1 MKKLI
6 EKTNQQFLVV
16 LVILLSLSSVII
28 FLLLNRYIKDEL
40 DEKLRNDEWRIIEK
54 LKENPHIISISPII
68 EVDTTNITLENEGE
82 IKNVM
87 VYDFIE
93 KEKEPYRELVS
104 IKKINNTFYRIQV
117 RQSTIENK
125 DMLFAI
131 GITLFSVFALLVVI
145 LFYINN
151 RLSVRLWKPFNRNIE
166 ALKSYSFKENKPIAL
181 QSSDVEEFQQLNES
195 LEELTSKLSKDY
207 IALKEFTENASHE
220 IQTPLSIILLNI
232 EAVLQS

>member
-16 LVILLSLSSVII
+16 LVILLSISSVII

-68 EVDTTNITLENEGE
+68 EVDTTNITIENEGE

-104 IKKINNTFYRIQV
+104 IKKN
-117 RQSTIENK
+117 
-125 DMLFAI
+125 
-131 GITLFSVFALLVVI
+131 
-145 LFYINN
+145 
-151 RLSVRLWKPFNRNIE
+151 
-166 ALKSYSFKENKPIAL
+166 
-181 QSSDVEEFQQLNES
+181 
-195 LEELTSKLSKDY
+195 
-207 IALKEFTENASHE
+207 
-220 IQTPLSIILLNI
+220 
-232 EAVLQS
+232 